1 MNFAASNA
9 KNYYQPTQR
18 LTGILKTKETFCSLT
33 AYFIAGRLMM
43 GMWQDNLKFVIG
55 LEDNGLLIKPLIINR
70 MHRITNEGHSIKLND
85 IEGKGSYFCGVELD
99 DSKNGKSIDIFC
111 DLLAD
116 IIIENLQIRYLI
128 NILRQRYFFLQEK
141 TQCELLIK
149 TLKQLWY
156 GKTDIKSNITLCKLD
171 VAERL
176 HKCFLESDDKE
187 LVLEGFMRFRMKD
200 YLEKWDALL
209 KKNIDEY
216 VMEKEYKEFIGVLR
230 YFVLLREPKEVTI
243 HLHYTALGGYE
254 LSDAQSNKI
263 SDDGI
268 GAKEALRNKMTKEDV
283 VLSALINISPE
294 KIIIH
299 NSKDISEKRL
309 LMTIKNVFLD
319 RVVFED

>member
-1 MNFAASNA
+1 
-9 KNYYQPTQR
+9 
-18 LTGILKTKETFCSLT
+18 
-33 AYFIAGRLMM
+33 
-43 GMWQDNLKFVIG
+43 MWHNRLKFVIG

-70 MHRITNEGHSIKLND
+70 MHRITNEGHSIKLKD
-85 IEGKGSYFCGVELD
+85 IEGKGAYFCGVELD
-99 DSKNGKSIDIFC
+99 ENKNGKSIDIFC

-156 GKTDIKSNITLCKLD
+156 GKTDVKSNITLCKLD

-176 HKCFLESDDKE
+176 KKCFLESNDKE

-230 YFVLLREPKEVTI
+230 YFVLLREPKEITI
-243 HLHYTALGGYE
+243 HLNYSEIGGYE
-254 LSDAQSNKI
+254 LSDAKRNKI
-263 SDDGI
+263 TDDSI
-268 GAKEALRNKMTKEDV
+268 GNSSEAFKHKMTKEDV